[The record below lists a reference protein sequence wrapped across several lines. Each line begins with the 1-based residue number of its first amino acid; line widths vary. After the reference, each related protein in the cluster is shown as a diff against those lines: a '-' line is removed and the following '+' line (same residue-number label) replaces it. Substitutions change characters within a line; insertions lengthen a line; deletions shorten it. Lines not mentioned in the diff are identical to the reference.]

1 MNANIFCHKLHFFLN
16 TFDVFD
22 KKIKNFFEKIKVYH
36 LDSQAKKGPLRAP
49 RQIRNCPKS
58 LAPPLERRIF
68 EWPYEITQT
77 VYGFIE
83 KSSSENNFTLR

>member
-1 MNANIFCHKLHFFLN
+1 MTRI
-16 TFDVFD
+16 
-22 KKIKNFFEKIKVYH
+22 
-36 LDSQAKKGPLRAP
+36 QALRGP

-68 EWPYEITQT
+68 EWRYEITQT

-83 KSSSENNFTLR
+83 KSSSENNFT